1 MVTGASEQQ
10 FARRLVMI
18 KKGAVRRRKHATTVA
33 RHKTA
38 ARRRVRTTGK
48 EEAGKNYLLEAHPE
62 LEG

>member
-1 MVTGASEQQ
+1 
-10 FARRLVMI
+10 MI